1 MTQEENLKAI
11 VNDWWNS
18 LDQFEQGEIIDNNY
32 PDDSHLLDNDEA
44 WNGLDW
50 SIQLGIYEENNPTD
64 FDEEGNYIN
73 REPNEPDFDDE
84 YHRKKEEENEPH

>member
-1 MTQEENLKAI
+1 MTQQENLKAI
-11 VNDWWNS
+11 VDDWWNS

-44 WNGLDW
+44 WEGLPW
-50 SIQLGIYEENNPTD
+50 NTKLETYLENNPGELT
-64 FDEEGNYIN
+64 
-73 REPNEPDFDDE
+73 EPDFDDE